1 VTSLPASPAYYEARE
16 PHTTKKSMQSDGAC
30 RRSFLSFRDHVTV
43 RCRSVERIF
52 LQAATTQRVNRQ
64 ESQALKGIQLLAAVA
79 GSPCSLPRHHG
90 RVHAPGWSVLTPRL
104 PEGVATRSRLST
116 ASHGFEKEAR

>member
-1 VTSLPASPAYYEARE
+1 
-16 PHTTKKSMQSDGAC
+16 MQSDGAAG
-30 RRSFLSFRDHVTV
+30 RSFLSLRDHVTV
-43 RCRSVERIF
+43 RCRSLERIF

-116 ASHGFEKEAR
+116 ASHGFEKKLDEFIQGNLVPV